1 MLAHSVY
8 EVVIIGGRLS
18 LQNIASIEE
27 QHVLRLHELSLCLY
41 EGVSTYERAFAR
53 LLVEII
59 VGEIITMNIGGFKN
73 LETNFARFG
82 RKRGSSQREKE
93 KKQMFHTVS
102 FIVDLLSEKAE
113 DNYVVNVYLSFL
125 T

>member
-1 MLAHSVY
+1 M
-8 EVVIIGGRLS
+8 
-18 LQNIASIEE
+18 
-27 QHVLRLHELSLCLY
+27 LRLHDLSLCLY
-41 EGVSTYERAFAR
+41 EGVGTYERTFAR

-93 KKQMFHTVS
+93 KKKMFHIVS
-102 FIVDLLSEKAE
+102 LVMNVLSEKAAE
-113 DNYVVNVYLSFL
+113 NYFLTVYLPFL

>member
-1 MLAHSVY
+1 MLAHSVH

-18 LQNIASIEE
+18 LQDVARIEE
-27 QHVLRLHELSLCLY
+27 QYVLRLHELSLCLY
-41 EGVSTYERAFAR
+41 EGVGTYERAFAR

-93 KKQMFHTVS
+93 KKKMFHIVS
-102 FIVDLLSEKAE
+102 LVMNVLSEKAAE
-113 DNYVVNVYLSFL
+113 NYFLTVYLPFL

>member
-1 MLAHSVY
+1 M
-8 EVVIIGGRLS
+8 
-18 LQNIASIEE
+18 
-27 QHVLRLHELSLCLY
+27 LRLHELSLCFY
-41 EGVSTYERAFAR
+41 ERVGTYERAFAR

-73 LETNFARFG
+73 FETNFARFG

-93 KKQMFHTVS
+93 KKKMFHIVS
-102 FIVDLLSEKAE
+102 LIINFLSEKAE
-113 DNYVVNVYLSFL
+113 DNYFLTVYLPFL